1 MPQVGPLARVRWRP
15 LTHGRADQPRLVDAA
30 FAYEGAADEASFAL
44 GPALVGL
51 LAVAIDPS
59 GALLAGAA
67 LLAVFGTAFALDQS
81 AVRTHAYALTHAHL
95 GGAGRLLSAALVVLA
110 LAQLCIG
117 VLFGATQTGAT
128 VLATAA
134 GNPGAAGFVHATL
147 GVGSAVA
154 GLATAYLPARI
165 GYERR
170 ALGAAVA
177 LVVLSTPLLLV
188 GSLLTVTLAVLA
200 LGCAVAPYMIAVFTL
215 GERVVPPARVGAAMT
230 VLASATGVGY
240 ALGASVAG
248 RVADATGSHTGAF
261 AVTVTTTVVAT
272 VLLALSQHR
281 LVSEKRGERELV
293 PA

>member
-1 MPQVGPLARVRWRP
+1 MSITTLISRE
-15 LTHGRADQPRLVDAA
+15 RA
-30 FAYEGAADEASFAL
+30 
-44 GPALVGL
+44 
-51 LAVAIDPS
+51 
-59 GALLAGAA
+59 
-67 LLAVFGTAFALDQS
+67 
-81 AVRTHAYALTHAHL
+81 
-95 GGAGRLLSAALVVLA
+95 
-110 LAQLCIG
+110 
-117 VLFGATQTGAT
+117 
-128 VLATAA
+128 
-134 GNPGAAGFVHATL
+134 
-147 GVGSAVA
+147 
-154 GLATAYLPARI
+154 ATAYLPARI

-177 LVVLSTPLLLV
+177 LVVLSAPLLLV

-272 VLLALSQHR
+272 VLLAVSQHR

>member
-1 MPQVGPLARVRWRP
+1 
-15 LTHGRADQPRLVDAA
+15 
-30 FAYEGAADEASFAL
+30 
-44 GPALVGL
+44 
-51 LAVAIDPS
+51 
-59 GALLAGAA
+59 
-67 LLAVFGTAFALDQS
+67 
-81 AVRTHAYALTHAHL
+81 
-95 GGAGRLLSAALVVLA
+95 
-110 LAQLCIG
+110 
-117 VLFGATQTGAT
+117 
-128 VLATAA
+128 
-134 GNPGAAGFVHATL
+134 
-147 GVGSAVA
+147 VA

-248 RVADATGSHTGAF
+248 RVADAT
-261 AVTVTTTVVAT
+261 VTTTVVAT